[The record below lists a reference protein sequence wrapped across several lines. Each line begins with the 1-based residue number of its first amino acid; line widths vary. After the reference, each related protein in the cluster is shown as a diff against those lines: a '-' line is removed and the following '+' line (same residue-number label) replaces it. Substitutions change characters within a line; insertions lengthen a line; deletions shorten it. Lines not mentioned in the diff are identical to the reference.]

1 VGEQLIIA
9 GAHRS
14 GTSVTA
20 RLLDRAGLFLGYDLD
35 PPSPSNPYGLFE
47 DREIQRLHNAI
58 LLDNG
63 TTWQVTRRFLPVIGP
78 PRWGQLAELIER
90 REAEHEIWGFKEPRT
105 CLFIEIWK
113 NILPRA
119 KCLIV
124 FRHFSDSAYSLE
136 RRAANELFA
145 GVRDPAIHRRFW
157 QEPDLALRI
166 WLSHNE
172 ALLAYADRHP
182 GEVMA
187 VSLKSL
193 RDGWPLVEGLNERWG
208 LGLDEVR
215 FEEVFDEQVTS
226 TRPGRPTLYDPE
238 LADRLEGTM
247 QALETLERQT
257 LHDSSE
263 PADAV

>member
-1 VGEQLIIA
+1 MGEQLIIA

-63 TTWQVTRRFLPVIGP
+63 STWQVSRRFLPVINP
-78 PRWGQLAELIER
+78 TRWGQLRDLIER
-90 REAEHEIWGFKEPRT
+90 RESEHELWGFKEPRT
-105 CLFIEIWK
+105 CLFLEIWK

-119 KCLIV
+119 KSLIV

-166 WLSHNE
+166 WLTHNE
-172 ALLAYADRHP
+172 ALLTFAERHP
-182 GEVMA
+182 ADVMA
-187 VSLKSL
+187 VSMQTL
-193 RDGWPLVEGLNERWG
+193 RGGFPLVGQLNDRWG
-208 LGLDEVR
+208 LGLDDLG
-215 FEEVFDEQVTS
+215 FEEVFDEKVTS
-226 TRPGRPTLYDPE
+226 SRPGRPTLYDAG
-238 LADRLEGTM
+238 LAERLERTM
-247 QALETLERQT
+247 DELEALERRT
-257 LHDSSE
+257 LHERSE
-263 PADAV
+263 VADAG

>member
-1 VGEQLIIA
+1 VAEQLIIA

-63 TTWQVTRRFLPVIGP
+63 STWQVSRRFLPVINP
-78 PRWGQLAELIER
+78 TRWGQLRDLIER
-90 REAEHEIWGFKEPRT
+90 REAEHELWGFKEPRT

-113 NILPRA
+113 DILPRA

-145 GVRDPAIHRRFW
+145 GIRDPAIHRRFW
-157 QEPDLALRI
+157 DEPDLALRI
-166 WLSHNE
+166 WLTHNE
-172 ALLAYADRHP
+172 ALLTYAERHP
-182 GEVMA
+182 ADVMA
-187 VSLKSL
+187 VSMETL
-193 RDGWPLVEGLNERWG
+193 RGGFPLIAELNGRWS
-208 LGLDEVR
+208 LGLDECR
-215 FEEVFDEQVTS
+215 FEDVFDAEVTS
-226 TRPGRPTLYDPE
+226 ARPGRPTLYNME
-238 LADRLEGTM
+238 LGDRLNDTLE
-247 QALETLERQT
+247 QLRALERRT
-257 LHDSSE
+257 LHDNAE
-263 PADAV
+263 PLNAS